1 MSETRAHAWRD
12 RWADVRRSFL
22 DFLAMPTLTV
32 IGFVA
37 LALGT
42 YLLDRQPVSWV
53 EPTRHFLRE
62 HFINDAS
69 KTESLLGTIA
79 GSLVTLTSITFSL
92 LLLAVQQ
99 SAAALTSQV
108 LDQFVRR
115 RDNQVYFG
123 VFVGAS
129 VYALL
134 ILSAN
139 STQVT
144 PVFGASVALLVAIGA
159 LVSLVLLLYS
169 TLNQMRPIRIV
180 EAIHDLTLVA
190 RSGQQALIA
199 RTLREPAFH
208 DAPVVL
214 QVRADDDGY
223 LTRVR
228 VERIAR
234 ALEGAAGRHEV
245 VIRPALG
252 DYLCYHDELAEVR
265 STSRDAAEAVAT
277 ATRSALRLER
287 QRDFRHDAAY
297 GIDQLATI
305 AWVSISTAKSNPAPA
320 LAALRNLRDLSAR
333 WSEPPAAAP
342 TAPQR
347 LPVVYRDTVLADL
360 IGAFESMAVVSS
372 ESMQHQSLSEVLRSF
387 ADLLR
392 WMPSDLQPRLDDAIR
407 RIPPALGDHVLTAE
421 LEDAL
426 TGLCNALREVNRSD
440 TARVIE
446 RALARM
452 TELVG
457 TYGSRGTRGGPDD

>member
-1 MSETRAHAWRD
+1 MSATRAHAWRD
-12 RWADVRRSFL
+12 RWADIRRSFL
-22 DFLAMPTLTV
+22 DFLAVPTITV
-32 IGFVA
+32 VGFVL
-37 LALGT
+37 LAIGT
-42 YLLDRQPVSWV
+42 YLVDRQPVSWV

-62 HFINDAS
+62 HFINEPG
-69 KTESLLGTIA
+69 KTEALLGTIA
-79 GSLVTLTSITFSL
+79 GSLITLTSITFSL

-99 SAAALTSQV
+99 SAAALSTQV

-115 RDNQVYFG
+115 RDNQLYFG

-144 PVFGASVALLVAIGA
+144 PVFGASVALVVAIGA

-169 TLNQMRPIRIV
+169 TLNQMRPIRIA
-180 EAIHDLTLVA
+180 EAIHDLTLAA
-190 RSGQQALIA
+190 RWEQQPLLE
-199 RTLREPAFH
+199 RTIRQPAFH
-208 DAPVVL
+208 DAPVV
-214 QVRADDDGY
+214 VDVCADDDGH

-228 VERIAR
+228 LERIAD
-234 ALEGAAGRHEV
+234 ALQQAKGRCEV
-245 VIRPALG
+245 SIRPAMG
-252 DYLCYHDELAEVR
+252 DYLCYGEVLAKVHAM
-265 STSRDAAEAVAT
+265 SRDDADRVAA

-333 WSEPPAAAP
+333 WSKPAAARP
-342 TAPQR
+342 RAQP
-347 LPVVYRDTVLADL
+347 LPVVLRDTVLLDL
-360 IGAFESMAVVSS
+360 IGTFESMAVVSS
-372 ESMQHQSLSEVLRSF
+372 ESMQHQSLAEVLRSF

-407 RIPPALGDHVLTAE
+407 RILTALGDHVLTADLNE
-421 LEDAL
+421 
-426 TGLCNALREVNRSD
+426 
-440 TARVIE
+440 
-446 RALARM
+446 ALARLCDTLGEVGRPD
-452 TELVG
+452 TERLVRRALDSMADLLG
-457 TYGSRGTRGGPDD
+457 TYESRGSRGESR

>member
-1 MSETRAHAWRD
+1 MSATRAHAWRD

-22 DFLAMPTLTV
+22 DFLAVPTLTV
-32 IGFVA
+32 IAFVL
-37 LALGT
+37 LAVVT
-42 YLLDRQPVSWV
+42 YLMDRQPVGWL

-62 HFINDAS
+62 HFINEAG

-99 SAAALTSQV
+99 SAAALTTQV

-115 RDNQVYFG
+115 RDNQVFFG

-159 LVSLVLLLYS
+159 LLSLVLLLYS

-190 RSGQQALIA
+190 RVGQQPLIA
-199 RTLREPAFH
+199 RTIREPAFH
-208 DAPVVL
+208 DALVVL
-214 QVRADDDGY
+214 PVLAEDDGH
-223 LTRVR
+223 LTLVR
-228 VERIAR
+228 LERIAD
-234 ALEGAAGRHEV
+234 ALDGASGRCEV

-252 DYLCYHDELAEVR
+252 DYLCYHDVLAEIR
-265 STSRDAAEAVAT
+265 ASSREDAERIAD
-277 ATRSALRLER
+277 ATRSGLRVER

-333 WSEPPAAAP
+333 WSEPPA
-342 TAPQR
+342 TAEASPQR
-347 LPVVYRDTVLADL
+347 LPVVYRDTVLTDL
-360 IGAFESMAVVSS
+360 IGAFESSAVVAS
-372 ESMQHQSLSEVLRSF
+372 ESMQHQSLAEVVRSF
-387 ADLLR
+387 ADLLH
-392 WMPSDLQPRLDDAIR
+392 WMPGDLQPRLDDAIR
-407 RIPPALGDHVLTAE
+407 RMPTAFGDHVLTTD
-421 LEDAL
+421 LHGAL
-426 TGLCNALREVNRSD
+426 LLLCDALREVGRPD
-440 TARVIE
+440 TE
-446 RALARM
+446 RLLRQALERM
-452 TELVG
+452 TALVG
-457 TYGSRGTRGGPDD
+457 TYESRGSRGPRSD